1 MAAGDST
8 VVEIIKIITD
18 SQRVQVDAL
27 KDLSEVVRQHD
38 KQAETRIAE
47 ATKDL
52 ARIVATVEACTKD
65 VVTLLQKIQDE
76 VQGDVGDDM
85 QQLLEDHKEV
95 KKHVSDLSE
104 SVVRLFWVVGIA
116 FTIAMLAFAYIEF
129 H

>member
-1 MAAGDST
+1 MAAGAST

-18 SQRVQVDAL
+18 SQRAQVDAL

-52 ARIVATVEACTKD
+52 SRVISTIEACTKD
-65 VVTLLQKIQDE
+65 VVTLLQKINEE
-76 VQGDVGDDM
+76 VQGDVSDDL
-85 QQLLEDHKEV
+85 QQLLEDYKEV
-95 KKHVSDLSE
+95 KRHVAHLSE

-116 FTIAMLAFAYIEF
+116 FSLAMLAFAYVEF